1 MLSQLPTEL
10 IALIARRLDAR
21 AQLRL
26 ASTCTRFRALVA
38 GSPKHVLLV
47 GPSSHAPWQWL
58 RTNAAA
64 KTVVSVHVVRASAG
78 LGRYWTGASGWLV
91 RLQALDTLS
100 LRFCLASARIA
111 ESLPARLRRLQLHR
125 VYGTGVFRTAC
136 LARLQHLE
144 ILDVMFES
152 SWNLVFVDELPPKL
166 HELRLASAPQ
176 LMVRDGIHGVR
187 VVDLHAFDG
196 IVFFASGGVLAPT
209 TPLAV
214 VAPSLNRVTGCES
227 LTLHADAVLWTL
239 GDILSD
245 DLRHLDVSCTG
256 LTWVDCVTRL
266 TRLER
271 LALDLDHVDFS
282 FADVA
287 HVAHVR
293 VDARES
299 MTCTDLY
306 VPPPPGGTRH
316 VRTRAR
322 SAWWCGGAE
331 PVQFE
336 AASPTQTPTARQSRR
351 RRAAR
356 RARHSSGSSRRR
368 SRRGQSRS
376 PPLPASSSSSSSSS
390 DDDESD

>member
-1 MLSQLPTEL
+1 MLSELPTEL
-10 IALIARRLDAR
+10 VAIIARRLDAR

-38 GSPKHVLLV
+38 DLPKHVLLA
-47 GPSSHAPWQWL
+47 GPSTHAPWQWL
-58 RTNAAA
+58 RTSAAA
-64 KTVVSVHVVRASAG
+64 KTVASVHVVRASAG
-78 LGRYWTGASGWLV
+78 LGRYWTGASGWLS
-91 RLQALDTLS
+91 RLHALDTLS
-100 LRFCLASARIA
+100 LRFCLASARIT

-136 LARLQHLE
+136 VAGLTHLE
-144 ILDVMFES
+144 ILDVTFES
-152 SWNLVFVDELPPKL
+152 FWNLVFVDELPPAL
-166 HELRLASAPQ
+166 CELRLASAPQ

-187 VVDLHAFDG
+187 VVNLHAFDG
-196 IVFFASGGVLAPT
+196 IVFFASGGVLDTDTLHA
-209 TPLAV
+209 
-214 VAPSLNRVTGCES
+214 VAPSRNRVTGCES

-271 LALDLDHVDFS
+271 LELDLDHVDFS

-287 HVAHVR
+287 HVSHVR
-293 VDARES
+293 VLARES

-306 VPPPPGGTRH
+306 VPPPMPGGTRDI
-316 VRTRAR
+316 RTRAR
-322 SAWWCGGAE
+322 SVLWRCGGGE

-336 AASPTQTPTARQSRR
+336 AASQTQTPTARQSRR

-356 RARHSSGSSRRR
+356 RHFRRRANR
-368 SRRGQSRS
+368 SRRFSPSPS
-376 PPLPASSSSSSSSS
+376 PPPASSS
-390 DDDESD
+390 DDDDESD